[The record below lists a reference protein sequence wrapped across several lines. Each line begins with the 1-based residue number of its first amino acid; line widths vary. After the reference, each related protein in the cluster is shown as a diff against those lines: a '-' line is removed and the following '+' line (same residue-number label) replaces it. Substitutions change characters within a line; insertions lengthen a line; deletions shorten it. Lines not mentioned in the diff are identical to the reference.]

1 MEQSLVSALANCVLV
16 EIERLEQAGRGDWR
30 SALLRKV
37 VHETPREMQPTP
49 DGLSRQYVEIAK
61 TLNNFDIGRRAT
73 HGDVEGGPL
82 LSFVE
87 ALIQA
92 EIARALLNE
101 HELQS
106 RFRRTT

>member
-1 MEQSLVSALANCVLV
+1 MEQSLVSTLAACVLA
-16 EIERLEQAGRGDWR
+16 EIERLELAGRGDWR
-30 SALLRKV
+30 SAILRKV
-37 VHETPREMQPTP
+37 VHETPREMRPTP

-73 HGDVEGGPL
+73 HGDVAGGPL

-87 ALIQA
+87 ALVQA
-92 EIARALLNE
+92 EIARTLLNA

-106 RFRRTT
+106 RVRSHA